1 MSVADAAQ
9 TPRVLVVMG
18 VSGSGK
24 STVAGL
30 LAEALGWD
38 FVDGDAFHT
47 PEHVAK
53 MRRGSPLDDA
63 DRTPWLAAMAAWIG
77 TCLSADSPGILACS
91 ALKRA
96 YRDALVQDRAGIR
109 IVYLEGD
116 RDTIATRVA
125 LRTGHFMPAA
135 LLDSQF
141 AVLEPPSPDEGA
153 LAVPI
158 AGDAGS
164 IVATILSELGLHPDA
179 EARRDRA

>member
-1 MSVADAAQ
+1 M
-9 TPRVLVVMG
+9 PRVIIVMG

-30 LAEALGWD
+30 LAESLGWG

-53 MRRGSPLDDA
+53 MREGHALDDA
-63 DRTPWLAAMAAWIG
+63 DRAPWLDAMAAWIG
-77 TCLSADSPGILACS
+77 TCLAAGRPGILVCS

-96 YRDALVQDRAGIR
+96 YRDALVRGRAGIR

-116 RDTIATRVA
+116 RDLIATRVA
-125 LRTGHFMPAA
+125 VRTGHFMPAA

-141 AVLEPPSPDEGA
+141 AILEPPAPEEGA
-153 LAVPI
+153 VAVPI
-158 AGDAGS
+158 AGSAEA
-164 IVATILSELGLHPDA
+164 IVATILRALGLQPDA
-179 EARRDRA
+179 SIPQDTE

>member
-1 MSVADAAQ
+1 M
-9 TPRVLVVMG
+9 PRVIVVMG

-30 LAEALGWD
+30 LAGRLGWD

-47 PEHVAK
+47 PAHVAK
-53 MRRGSPLDDA
+53 MREGHALDDA
-63 DRTPWLAAMAAWIG
+63 DRAPWLEAMAAWIG
-77 TCLSADSPGILACS
+77 TCLETERPGILACS

-96 YRDALVQDRAGIR
+96 YRDALVRGRAGIR

-116 RDTIATRVA
+116 RDLIATRVA
-125 LRTGHFMPAA
+125 VRTGHFMPAT

-141 AVLEPPSPDEGA
+141 AILEPPRPEEGA

-158 AGDAGS
+158 VGSADA

-179 EARRDRA
+179 SVPQDSA